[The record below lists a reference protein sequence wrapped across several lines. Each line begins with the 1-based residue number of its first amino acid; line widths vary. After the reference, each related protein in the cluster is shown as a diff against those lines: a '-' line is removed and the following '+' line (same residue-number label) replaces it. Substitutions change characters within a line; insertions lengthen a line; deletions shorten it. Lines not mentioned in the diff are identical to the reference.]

1 MSRRRGLKV
10 SEKPEGGNSGETMT
24 EIRVPECMVEDIA
37 RFVAEKGYRIP
48 LFQSRVAAGFP
59 SPADDYIEARLDL
72 NEHLIKNPAATF
84 FARATG
90 ESMTGVG
97 IFPGDILVVDRSLS
111 PKNGSIIIAVVDGE
125 LAVKR
130 LSMYQGRVELVS
142 ENPRYKPIVIPDEAS
157 LEVWGVVSYVIHSL
171 R

>member
-1 MSRRRGLKV
+1 MRD
-10 SEKPEGGNSGETMT
+10 KPEDSGCEEEMT
-24 EIRVPECMVEDIA
+24 DIRVPECMVQDIA

-48 LFQSRVAAGFP
+48 LFQSRVEAGFP
-59 SPADDYIEARLDL
+59 SPADDYIEAKLDL

-111 PKNGSIIIAVVDGE
+111 PKNGSIVIAVVDGE

-130 LSMYQGRVELVS
+130 LSLSQGKVELIS
-142 ENPRYKPIVIPDEAS
+142 ENPRYKPIVIPDESS
-157 LEVWGVVSYVIHSL
+157 LEVWGVVAYVIHSL